1 MQGNPDRI
9 WSSEIIDTHGEY
21 RIGNITVLSAN
32 ELGSDVTKSSLTEVG
47 TLRNLRTEGNFVLDQ
62 FIFYDGDGMRLGI
75 GSEAPNGQL
84 SVAGNE
90 VEFVV
95 DPGYDTVK
103 VGAFT
108 TSDVE
113 LITDDQTRIKLKANN
128 RIEVGTD
135 ADTITTVKGKLGIGV
150 NNPDVCFST
159 SGPFKFENKKFE
171 VGSDVP
177 QSGNYKRGDIV
188 WNSTPSPTG
197 FVGWVCIQ
205 DGTPGEWK
213 PFGQI
218 GA

>member
-1 MQGNPDRI
+1 
-9 WSSEIIDTHGEY
+9 
-21 RIGNITVLSAN
+21 
-32 ELGSDVTKSSLTEVG
+32 
-47 TLRNLRTEGNFVLDQ
+47 
-62 FIFYDGDGMRLGI
+62 MRLGI

-84 SVAGNE
+84 SIAGNE
-90 VEFVV
+90 VEYIV

-103 VGAFT
+103 AGTFT
-108 TSDVE
+108 TSDLE

-128 RIEVGTD
+128 RIEVGSD

-150 NNPDVCFST
+150 NNPDVCFSA
-159 SGPFKFENKKFE
+159 SGPIKFENKKFE

-177 QSGNYKRGDIV
+177 QQGNYKRGDIV
-188 WNSTPSPTG
+188 WNDTPSPTG